1 MGDGGVYQ
9 RKVVLGV
16 DASEHS
22 ERAFNCEYFH
32 KIIVR
37 LAAVSR
43 FTAFVAC
50 PSGLC
55 GAQVVSGLRIIEGS
69 SLK

>member
-1 MGDGGVYQ
+1 LVGEHQTDKGKAGAMGDGGVYQ

-32 KIIVR
+32 KIIGR
-37 LAAVSR
+37 
-43 FTAFVAC
+43 C
-50 PSGLC
+50 K
-55 GAQVVSGLRIIEGS
+55 VSG
-69 SLK
+69 SLLL